1 MKLKAAARRF
11 DTCPVYDA
19 YNNALLF
26 KAQVSTFLEASPDGS
41 TAKRRV
47 LSVDPSITPPTH
59 STINV
64 LNELW
69 VVGDGILDEWRGGAI
84 RASYWM
90 KASSGLFSLV
100 TPGQA
105 CSGTVVAAQHG
116 QRDYLKDTVN
126 GVTDAQ
132 YDPFWIFHF
141 SKNAVI
147 AKGTLVKQGPT
158 LYRVRTVHLSLEG
171 FKTAQ
176 CDEIDYGVI
185 SSTFTSTG
193 VYNPVLD
200 TYSAASVTVPSILLD
215 YYKVYEFRTQASP
228 SNLAGDMALIVAKS
242 SVSPVV
248 GQNVVVNSESWRI
261 IAIVSDQDAWSLHIR
276 RG

>member
-1 MKLKAAARRF
+1 MKLKNVARKF

-19 YNNALLF
+19 YSNALLF
-26 KAQVSTFLEASPDGS
+26 KAQVSTFLDSAPDGS
-41 TAKRRV
+41 TSKRRV
-47 LSVDPSITPPTH
+47 LSLDPSITPPTH
-59 STINV
+59 SIINV

-69 VVGDGILDEWRGGAI
+69 VVGDGLQDEWRGSSI
-84 RASYWM
+84 RTTYWM
-90 KASSGLFSLV
+90 KYSSGLFSVMTPAQVCLGTSV
-100 TPGQA
+100 T
-105 CSGTVVAAQHG
+105 AQHA

-132 YDPFWIFHF
+132 YDPFWIFWF

-147 AKGTLVKQGPT
+147 AKGSFIKQGST
-158 LYRVRTVHLSLEG
+158 LYRVRTQHLALEG
-171 FKTAQ
+171 FKEAQ

-185 SSTFTSTG
+185 SSTFSSTG
-193 VYNPVLD
+193 VYNPITD
-200 TYSAASVTVPSILLD
+200 TYSSASITVPSVLLD
-215 YYKVYEFRTQASP
+215 YYKVYEYRTHADP

-248 GQNVVVNSESWRI
+248 GQTVVVNSESWRI
-261 IAIVSDQDAWSLHIR
+261 VAVISDQDAWSLHIR

>member
-1 MKLKAAARRF
+1 MRLKTVSRKF

-19 YNNALLF
+19 YSNALLF
-26 KAQVSTFLEASPDGS
+26 KAQVSTFLEAAPDGS

-47 LSVDPSITPPTH
+47 LSLDPSITPPTH
-59 STINV
+59 SSINV
-64 LNELW
+64 LNEMW
-69 VVGDGILDEWRGGAI
+69 VVGDGILDEWRGSSI

-90 KASSGLFSLV
+90 KYSSGLFSVL

-105 CSGTVVAAQHG
+105 CLGTVVTAQHA

-132 YDPFWIFHF
+132 YDPFWIFYL
-141 SKNAVI
+141 SKNAVV
-147 AKGTLVKQGPT
+147 AKGSFIKQGPT
-158 LYRVRTVHLSLEG
+158 LYRVRTQHLALEG
-171 FKTAQ
+171 FKEAQ
-176 CDEIDYGVI
+176 CDEIDYGVLT
-185 SSTFTSTG
+185 STFSSTG
-193 VYNPVLD
+193 VYNPVTD
-200 TYSAASVTVPSILLD
+200 TYSAASVAVPSLLLD
-215 YYKVYEFRTQASP
+215 YYKVYEFKTQADP
-228 SNLAGDMALIVAKS
+228 SNLAGDMALVVAKS

-261 IAIVSDQDAWSLHIR
+261 ISIVSDQDAWSLHIR

>member
-1 MKLKAAARRF
+1 MKLKTVARKF

-19 YNNALLF
+19 YSNALLF
-26 KAQVSTFLEASPDGS
+26 KAQASTFLESAPDGTTS
-41 TAKRRV
+41 KRRV
-47 LSVDPSITPPTH
+47 LSLDPSITPPTH
-59 STINV
+59 SAINL
-64 LNELW
+64 LNEMW

-105 CSGTVVAAQHG
+105 CLGTSVATQHG
-116 QRDYLKDTVN
+116 QKDYLKDTVN
-126 GVTDAQ
+126 NLTDAQ
-132 YDPFWIFHF
+132 YDPFWMFHF

-147 AKGTLVKQGPT
+147 AKGTIVKQGAA
-158 LYRVRTVHLSLEG
+158 LYRVRTVHLALEG
-171 FKTAQ
+171 FRTAQ

-185 SSTFTSTG
+185 TCTFSSTG

-200 TYSAASVTVPSILLD
+200 TYSAASVSVPCMLVD
-215 YYKVYEFRTQASP
+215 FYKVYEYRTQADP

-248 GQNVVVNSESWRI
+248 GQNIVVNSESWRVI
-261 IAIVSDQDAWSLHIR
+261 SIVPDQDAWSLHIR